1 MRKRCNSYAL
11 AVERH
16 LFCIKPPVISHFT
29 YCLSCHITRISLG
42 KEDHSQVNPMRIEIL
57 WGMSCFFLCVLLFP
71 LCYHTALYFKIT
83 NNNFVNIF
91 ASQKNVFLSIINAAC
106 HLLVKSNTHYNTNS
120 WEEPKYLEELVLLNF
135 LYVLYTQI
143 QYGEIL
149 PPM

>member
-71 LCYHTALYFKIT
+71 LSYHTALYFKIT

-106 HLLVKSNTHYNTNS
+106 HLLVKSNTHCNTNS